1 MFTKQVIIDDEMI
14 VNLFISILVVIII
27 GYFIGSIPTAYIVTR
42 LKTGKDIRKLGG
54 GNVGGLNTYKEV
66 GTVPALIVMFI
77 DIGKGASV
85 AAISLWTL
93 HLNEPYILLAI
104 AAAVVGHS
112 WMVWLKFNGGKG
124 MGVVVGSLLIIMPVY
139 GYTKELGIIIAI
151 VVILFL
157 LTRNVA
163 LSLGMGLMA
172 LPFLFWLSGTHS
184 GLLVIWYIVIAVI
197 AAAKFTPTALKAL
210 SKNKNIK
217 DYIKGH

>member
-1 MFTKQVIIDDEMI
+1 MI
-14 VNLFISILVVIII
+14 VNPLVTILIAVVM

-66 GTVPALIVMFI
+66 GIVPALFVTLI
-77 DIGKGASV
+77 DIAKGAIV
-85 AAISLWTL
+85 AAVSHWVL

-112 WMVWLKFNGGKG
+112 WMVWLKFSGGKG

-139 GYTKELGIIIAI
+139 GYVQELGIIIAI

-163 LSLGMGLMA
+163 LSLGIGLMA

-184 GLLVIWYIVIAVI
+184 GLLVIWYVVIAVI
-197 AAAKFTPTALKAL
+197 AAAKFTPTSLKAL
-210 SKNKNIK
+210 ARNKNIK
-217 DYIKGH
+217 DYFKGH

>member
-1 MFTKQVIIDDEMI
+1 MI
-14 VNLFISILVVIII
+14 VNAFISIIVAIVM

-42 LKTGKDIRKLGG
+42 LKTGKDIRQLGG

-66 GTVPALIVMFI
+66 GIVPALFVTLI
-77 DIGKGASV
+77 DIGKGAAV
-85 AAISLWTL
+85 AAISHWIL
-93 HLNEPYILLAI
+93 HLNEPYTLIAI

-112 WMVWLKFNGGKG
+112 WMVWLKFSGGKG

-139 GYTKELGIIIAI
+139 GYELGLIIIIAF

-172 LPFLFWLSGTHS
+172 LPFLFWLGGTHS
-184 GLLVIWYIVIAVI
+184 GLLVIWYIVIAII

-217 DYIKGH
+217 DHIKGH